1 MKTEESSTS
10 GFSVLELSVVV
21 LLLALLAMALMP
33 AGRGNKAKATRI
45 NCVNNLKEIGLSF
58 RTWALDNQDNYPMR
72 VSITNHGAMELAS
85 TGLLFSVF
93 QVMSNELSTP
103 KVLRCPTD
111 TKRKCANGFTT
122 AFGNSNLSYF
132 VGIDSTDTNPQMF
145 LAGDRNITNGVTPNR
160 GLLDLSSDQPA
171 GWTEDFHDRQGNVGL
186 ADGSVQ
192 QFSRSKLQEALKY
205 TGSTNNRILLP

>member
-10 GFSVLELSVVV
+10 GFSVLELFVVV
-21 LLLALLAMALMP
+21 LVLALLALALMP
-33 AGRGNKAKATRI
+33 AIPRNQARAPRI
-45 NCVNNLKEIGLSF
+45 NCVNNLKQIGLSF
-58 RTWALDNQDNYPMR
+58 RTWALDNQDNYPMQ
-72 VSITNHGAMELAS
+72 VSITNHGAMELVN
-85 TGLLFSVF
+85 TGLLSSVF

-103 KVLRCPTD
+103 RVLLCPTD
-111 TKRKCANGFTT
+111 SKRECATNFSTG
-122 AFGNSNLSYF
+122 FGNSNLSYF

-145 LAGDRNITNGVTPNR
+145 LCGDRNITNGVAPNN
-160 GLLDLSSDQPA
+160 GLLNLTPDQPA
-171 GWTEDFHDRQGNVGL
+171 GWTEKFHDRQGNVGL

>member
-1 MKTEESSTS
+1 MKTEESSIS

-21 LLLALLAMALMP
+21 LLFALLAMATIP
-33 AGRGNKAKATRI
+33 ATTGSRLRAKRI
-45 NCVNNLKEIGLSF
+45 SCVCNLKQIGLSF
-58 RTWALDNQDNYPMR
+58 RTWALDNQDNYPMQ
-72 VSITNHGAMELAS
+72 VSITNHGVMELVG

-103 KVLRCPTD
+103 TVLRCPTD

-132 VGIDSTDTNPQMF
+132 VGIDSTATNPQMF
-145 LAGDRNITNGVTPNR
+145 LSGDRNITNRVAPNN
-160 GLLDLSSDQPA
+160 GLLNLTQDQPA
-171 GWTEDFHDRQGNVGL
+171 GWTEKLHDRQGNISL

-205 TGSTNNRILLP
+205 TGSPNNRILLP